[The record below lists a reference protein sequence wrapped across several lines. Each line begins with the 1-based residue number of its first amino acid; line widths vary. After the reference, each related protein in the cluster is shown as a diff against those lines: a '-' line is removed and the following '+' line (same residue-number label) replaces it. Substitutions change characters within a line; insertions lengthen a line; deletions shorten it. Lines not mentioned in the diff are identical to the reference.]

1 MNKKQKEETIK
12 VFSEAFHEVV
22 IPALEDMEERLASK
36 KDLDRI
42 ERKLDATIERMD
54 RHGKQLEIHKE
65 RILALENASL

>member
-42 ERKLDATIERMD
+42 ERKLDATIDRMD
-54 RHGKQLEIHKE
+54 RHGKQLKNYDE
-65 RILALENASL
+65 RIQILESTSL